1 MSSSDVGPTTTSEK
15 RALSVEKEVVFS
27 SKYTIRKICF
37 KSDKFIPSGKSSVF
51 TRNPNPGLKP
61 GFLKEIGLGFF
72 NLKNQVPGQVRNLGS
87 GSWDLGLRPRPQDP
101 ISVSKVDKSF

>member
-37 KSDKFIPSGKSSVF
+37 KSDKFIPSGKSSVL
-51 TRNPNPGLKP
+51 TQNTNSGLKP
-61 GFLKEIGLGFF
+61 GFLKEIGLGFLT
-72 NLKNQVPGQVRNLGS
+72 LKTRYLG
-87 GSWDLGLRPRPQDP
+87 
-101 ISVSKVDKSF
+101 KSAICD

>member
-51 TRNPNPGLKP
+51 IQNPNS
-61 GFLKEIGLGFF
+61 GFRLGTP
-72 NLKNQVPGQVRNLGS
+72 NPSLKNLSSFFQTGVGREIDNTYILEGQLT
-87 GSWDLGLRPRPQDP
+87 
-101 ISVSKVDKSF
+101 

>member
-51 TRNPNPGLKP
+51 TRNLNPGLKP
-61 GFLKEIGLGFF
+61 GFLWVLKQN
-72 NLKNQVPGQVRNLGS
+72 NLQHCRIC
-87 GSWDLGLRPRPQDP
+87 R
-101 ISVSKVDKSF
+101 SVFEHVYECCNT